1 MIREACVNKK
11 TNFCHS
17 VRSCEVRHLVKTR
30 IKHNDKPSA
39 TSFAWR
45 FPDSSAVAFTT
56 REPAR
61 ALQLRNQ
68 HVSVMIGKK
77 QFSNMLVMHINS

>member
-17 VRSCEVRHLVKTR
+17 VRSGKVRHLVKTR
-30 IKHNDKPSA
+30 EKHNDKPSA

-68 HVSVMIGKK
+68 HVSVMIGK
-77 QFSNMLVMHINS
+77 NNLAIC

>member
-11 TNFCHS
+11 TNFCYS
-17 VRSCEVRHLVKTR
+17 VRSGKVRHLVKTR
-30 IKHNDKPSA
+30 EKHNDKPSA